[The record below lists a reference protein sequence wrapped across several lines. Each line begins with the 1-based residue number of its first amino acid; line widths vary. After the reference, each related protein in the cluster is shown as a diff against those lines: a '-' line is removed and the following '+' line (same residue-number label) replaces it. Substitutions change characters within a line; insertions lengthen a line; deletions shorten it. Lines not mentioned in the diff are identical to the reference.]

1 VEVRASLG
9 TVGEMSNA
17 GVPISSSISIPH
29 CPVGGEELHLGS
41 QGELDYWSCPAGHGL
56 AMTLSESHQRLQD
69 DEVAELWQLA
79 RAAAPGPL
87 TSPFG
92 RRQMVRLSLPYDADE
107 IPAGGSGDGP
117 ELGTVVLDVDLEEQF
132 IWFDA
137 GELDLLPEDLLDAEP
152 SAQEL
157 EQVAQIRARFGQ
169 DLEADQTARDDQELS
184 ERIYRHIA
192 ARPGL
197 AKVLDD
203 VGRAVT
209 AY

>member
-1 VEVRASLG
+1 
-9 TVGEMSNA
+9 MSSA
-17 GVPISSSISIPH
+17 GVAISSSITVPH
-29 CPVGGEELHLGS
+29 CPIGGEELHLGS
-41 QGELDYWSCPAGHGL
+41 HGELDYWSCPAGHGL

-79 RAAAPGPL
+79 RAAEPGPL

-92 RRQMVRLSLPYDADE
+92 RRRMVRVTLPYDADE
-107 IPAGGSGDGP
+107 APAGESSGTADAGTQ
-117 ELGTVVLDVDLEEQF
+117 GTVVLDVDLEEQF

-137 GELDLLPEDLLDAEP
+137 GELDLLPEDLANPEP
-152 SAQEL
+152 SAEEL
-157 EQVAQIRARFGQ
+157 AQIAQIRATFGR
-169 DLEADQTARDDQELS
+169 DLEADQDARDDHELS

-197 AKVLDD
+197 LKALDD
-203 VGRAVT
+203 VGRGLT